1 LKEETMTASAYLRP
15 TTTQKIREF
24 FMKVGEPVPPWTG
37 VEDVMDHLW
46 TVMYE
51 KRDDAAF
58 WKSLDGL
65 VASLRSDLSNGDRG
79 LPDEAAEILSAEKI
93 GDLALRL
100 QDAFRHT
107 QGDRGRGAM
116 RRFLKGLQAP
126 LAGCLIVLGA
136 AFAAGC
142 EDETE
147 STKTLQQYIDESSLS
162 SPQKDALSTCLGR
175 LTEDRK
181 DELVRLFEDSTPEQI
196 ASTLEQ
202 MLASGG
208 DCSIQDAG
216 EDDAGTD
223 PAQDPAGDD
232 VEMIP
237 IYKGV
242 TF

>member
-1 LKEETMTASAYLRP
+1 MTANAYLRP

-24 FMKVGEPVPPWTG
+24 FTMVGKPVPPWTG

-58 WKSLDGL
+58 WKDMEGL
-65 VASLRSDLSNGDRG
+65 VASLRSDLSGGEGRG
-79 LPDEAAEILSAEKI
+79 LPDEAAEILSTEEI

-100 QDAFRHT
+100 QEAFRHAK
-107 QGDRGRGAM
+107 GDGGRGTM
-116 RRFLKGLQAP
+116 RRFLKNLQAP

-142 EDETE
+142 EEESE

-175 LTEDRK
+175 LTEERK
-181 DELVRLFEDSTPEQI
+181 DELVRIFEDSTPEQI
-196 ASTLEQ
+196 ASTLEL

-208 DCSIQDAG
+208 DCSSQDAG
-216 EDDAGTD
+216 EDEI
-223 PAQDPAGDD
+223 
-232 VEMIP
+232 EMIP
-237 IYKGV
+237 VYKGV